1 MRPCLVASSKM
12 FPKRKGTMRKIV
24 QRVAAW
30 WHGKYIAPAR
40 DSVVMSDLTA
50 PYERHWTSHFA
61 HVVWNFHVKHW
72 KIVIGGAVALIL
84 AINQD

>member
-1 MRPCLVASSKM
+1 
-12 FPKRKGTMRKIV
+12 MRKIV

-61 HVVWNFHVKHW
+61 HVVWNFSVEHW
-72 KIVIGGAVALIL
+72 RFVIGVAVALIL
-84 AINQD
+84 VIVLD

>member
-1 MRPCLVASSKM
+1 MRN
-12 FPKRKGTMRKIV
+12 IV

-40 DSVVMSDLTA
+40 GSAVMFDLTG
-50 PYERHWTSHFA
+50 PYERHWTSHLA
-61 HVVWNFHVKHW
+61 HVVWTFHVKHW
-72 KIVIGGAVALIL
+72 KFVIGGAVVLIL